1 MGGKGFDKKS
11 ISIRLYVDVKLLLPS
26 HLIVN
31 EETES
36 FLQYLLSFNNI
47 SASFGFCI
55 VTGKQTQQ
63 TELISKKTVREQFKR
78 CLLSLHHG
86 HFSDAI
92 LVQCKKVN

>member
-1 MGGKGFDKKS
+1 MGGKGFDIKS
-11 ISIRLYVDVKLLLPS
+11 ISIRLYVDVKPLRPS

-36 FLQYLLSFNNI
+36 FLQYLL
-47 SASFGFCI
+47 
-55 VTGKQTQQ
+55 
-63 TELISKKTVREQFKR
+63 SKKTVREQFKR